1 LNQMDR
7 PHLASVCAL
16 VALSLTGFGQQ
27 AVGTSS
33 QEYPTARVREEQQ
46 IIVDGLIE
54 TWQLRWTSAPKPLCG
69 ADDSGGAT
77 TCPCRGFA
85 YGEAGDLFLLRL
97 RDGVEID
104 RLRLT
109 PFFTDWRGKAV
120 LQRWPVH
127 EKDDFTAFENDRFP
141 AVVRKRAMVQLMHFG
156 DYDHD
161 GRSLEFY
168 LQTEALPCGKSA
180 GIVVGLSQANPRLHV
195 FGTASNPRKP
205 LSMQK
210 REWEALR
217 DAAGPVDVLD
227 WACADHGADTE
238 TRLRLRWTDEGIIGV
253 RREYSCSA
261 GGKAHRRLIHQEPL

>member
-1 LNQMDR
+1 MGR

-27 AVGTSS
+27 AVGTFS

-54 TWQLRWTSAPKPLCG
+54 TWQLKWTSAPKPLCG
-69 ADDSGGAT
+69 ADDFSSAI
-77 TCPCRGFA
+77 TCPCQGFA
-85 YGEAGDLFLLRL
+85 YGEAGELFLSRL
-97 RDGVEID
+97 PDGVEID

-109 PFFTDWRGKAV
+109 PFFTDWRGEAV
-120 LQRWPVH
+120 LQRWPFYD
-127 EKDDFTAFENDRFP
+127 KDLKGYQRADF
-141 AVVRKRAMVQLMHFG
+141 AVAVRKRTPVQVMHFG

-161 GRSLEFY
+161 GRSQEFF
-168 LQTEALPCGKSA
+168 LQTEALPFGKSA

-217 DAAGPVDVLD
+217 DASGPADVLD
-227 WACADHGADTE
+227 WACGDHGADTE
-238 TRLRLRWTDEGIIGV
+238 TRLRLRWTAEGIMGI
-253 RREYSCSA
+253 RREYSCPA
-261 GGKAHRRLIHQEPL
+261 DGKSQRRLVDQQAL

>member
-1 LNQMDR
+1 MDR
-7 PHLASVCAL
+7 PHFASVCAL

-54 TWQLRWTSAPKPLCG
+54 TWQLKWALAPKPLCG
-69 ADDSGGAT
+69 VDDIGG
-77 TCPCRGFA
+77 TCPCMGFA

-97 RDGVEID
+97 RNGVEID

-109 PFFTDWRGKAV
+109 PFFTAWRGKAV
-120 LQRWPVH
+120 LQRWPFYD
-127 EKDDFTAFENDRFP
+127 KDLKGYQRADFAI
-141 AVVRKRAMVQLMHFG
+141 AVSKRAPVQVMHFG

-217 DAAGPVDVLD
+217 DASGPVDVLD
-227 WACADHGADTE
+227 WACGDHGADTE
-238 TRLRLRWTDEGIIGV
+238 TRLRLRWTAEGILGV
-253 RREYSCSA
+253 SREYSCSA
-261 GGKAHRRLIHQEPL
+261 DGKAHSRLIHQRPL